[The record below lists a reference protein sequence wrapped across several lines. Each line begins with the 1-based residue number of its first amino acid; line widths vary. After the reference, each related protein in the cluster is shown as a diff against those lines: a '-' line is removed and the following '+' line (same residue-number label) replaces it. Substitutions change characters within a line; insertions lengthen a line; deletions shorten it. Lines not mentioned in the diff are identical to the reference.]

1 LKNEKFLIC
10 DITRTITGGEEGGEV
25 ESSPVLCLDKALTRL
40 YDLVLVNFCS
50 VEPRDRERLLNLCRA
65 LKHHNIPVFALLSIP
80 HREILETLTDIGTEY
95 SGCEKKYVKNG
106 IAAISVREGLN
117 STASILAEC
126 CPYLSYVEFSNQ
138 EEMAVC
144 GACQNRLVLG
154 HKIQLEKCT
163 RKEHTHCTY
172 FLSPRSLP

>member
-1 LKNEKFLIC
+1 MKKEKFLIC
-10 DITRTITGGEEGGEV
+10 DITRTITGGGGCEV
-25 ESSPVLCLDKALTRL
+25 ESSPVLCLDTAITGL

-50 VEPRDRERLLNLCRA
+50 VELRDRERLSNLCRA
-65 LKHHNIPVFALLSIP
+65 LKHHDIPVLALLCIP
-80 HREILETLTDIGTEY
+80 HREILETLKDIGTEY
-95 SGCEKKYVKNG
+95 SGCEKKYLKNG
-106 IAAISVREGLN
+106 IVTISVDDGLN
-117 STASILAEC
+117 STASILDEC
-126 CPYLSYVEFSNQ
+126 CPYLAYVEFSNQ

-172 FLSPRSLP
+172 FLSPRSLQ